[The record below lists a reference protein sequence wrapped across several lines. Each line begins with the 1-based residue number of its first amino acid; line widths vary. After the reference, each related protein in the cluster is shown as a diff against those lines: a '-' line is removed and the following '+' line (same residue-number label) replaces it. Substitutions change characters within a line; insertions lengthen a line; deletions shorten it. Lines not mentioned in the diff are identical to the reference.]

1 MNFLSVVWDPSVG
14 IPIGSFTIRWY
25 SLMFV
30 AAFVVGLRLMK
41 KIYIEDNI
49 DVKKLD
55 SIFMYTFISML
66 IGMRLGEVFFYS
78 WDYYQHHLL
87 EIVLPF
93 RKSPGD
99 SALFGLI
106 DGWKF
111 TGFTGF
117 ASHGAAIAIIVAMYF
132 YAKREIKKSMLFILD
147 RLVIMV
153 ALGGFFV
160 RLGNF
165 FNSEIYGK
173 PTGSDFGVIFKA
185 AGETEARHPTQ
196 LYEAFCYL
204 ILFFILWRVYW
215 KTEKKLKEGYLF
227 GIFMIALWSIR
238 LVIEYLKEPQV
249 EGREDWVLGLNTG
262 QVLSVPLILV
272 GIWLMFRKKK
282 SVSTSSSS

>member
-1 MNFLSVVWDPSVG
+1 MNFLSVVWDPSIG
-14 IPIGSFTIRWY
+14 IDLGFFTIRWY

-41 KIYIEDNI
+41 MIYIEDKI

-55 SIFMYTFISML
+55 TIFLYTFISML

-78 WDYYQHHLL
+78 WDYYQNHLL
-87 EIVLPF
+87 EIILPF
-93 RKSPGD
+93 RKSEGET
-99 SALFGLI
+99 ALFGLL

-117 ASHGAAIAIIVAMYF
+117 ASHGAAIGIIVAMYF

-153 ALGGFFV
+153 ALGGFFI

-173 PTGSDFGVIFKA
+173 PTGSNFGVIFKA
-185 AGETEARHPTQ
+185 AGETVPRHPTQ

-215 KTEKKLKEGYLF
+215 KTDKKLKEGYLF
-227 GIFMIALWSIR
+227 GIFMIALWGIR

-249 EGREDWVLGLNTG
+249 EGREDWILGLNTG
-262 QVLSVPLILV
+262 QVLSIPLILIGV
-272 GIWLMFRKKK
+272 WLMLRKQKT
-282 SVSTSSSS
+282 VTA